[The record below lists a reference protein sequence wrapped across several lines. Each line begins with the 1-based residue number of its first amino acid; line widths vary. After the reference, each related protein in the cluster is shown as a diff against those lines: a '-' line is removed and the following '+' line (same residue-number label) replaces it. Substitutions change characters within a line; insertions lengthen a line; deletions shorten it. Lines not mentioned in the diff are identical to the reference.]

1 MKKTLKLMNHYL
13 RVLRE
18 QGEEGMEEM
27 DEFDTSGGEEMEG
40 VLDNPEPVQDEIIP
54 FTSQGE
60 NQYVSDL
67 IDAAMYKPSATDADI
82 LQNLKSVMK
91 MKGNEINVRDE
102 ILPTIRRIIQ
112 ISSDESDIRDRL
124 DDIN

>member
-18 QGEEGMEEM
+18 QDEEGMEEM

-40 VLDNPEPVQDEIIP
+40 VLDNPEPVDDEMMP
-54 FTSQGE
+54 LSSEGE
-60 NQYVSDL
+60 NQYIADL
-67 IDAAMYKPSATDADI
+67 IDAAMYEPTSDDARL
-82 LQNLKSVMK
+82 LQNLQSVMK
-91 MKGNEINVRDE
+91 MKRFKNAREE
-102 ILPTIRRIIQ
+102 ILPTILNIIRPAT
-112 ISSDESDIRDRL
+112 DESDIRDGL